1 MLSHAYNL
9 TNAEGQKFIN
19 TWVLGYP
26 VGGPAAIVDI
36 LNKEGNFF
44 IAVVKHLQGYTTIS
58 LPKADTDC
66 LPTFYGSLQH
76 LKKSLGVD
84 ISRYK

>member
-1 MLSHAYNL
+1 MLSRAYNL
-9 TNAEGQKFIN
+9 TNAAGQKFIN
-19 TWVLGYP
+19 TWVVNCP
-26 VGGPAAIVDI
+26 VSGPAQIVDI
-36 LNKEGNFF
+36 INKEGNFF
-44 IAVVKHLQGYTTIS
+44 IAVVKHQQGFTTLS
-58 LPKADTDC
+58 LPKLNTDC